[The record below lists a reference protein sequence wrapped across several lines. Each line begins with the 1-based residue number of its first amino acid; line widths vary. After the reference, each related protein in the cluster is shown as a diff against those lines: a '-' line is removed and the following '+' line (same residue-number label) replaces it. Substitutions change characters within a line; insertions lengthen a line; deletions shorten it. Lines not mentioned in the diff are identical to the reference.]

1 MNFFN
6 TSALRYI
13 YYIIL
18 AVKWLLL
25 GFKVTSVTVLWFS
38 SRMVDKHIID
48 TINKN
53 ILYLREEGDYLRS
66 YYL

>member
-6 TSALRYI
+6 ASALRYI

-25 GFKVTSVTVLWFS
+25 GFKVTSVTVWFS